1 MQWVHTPQNWV
12 PQPEKSEEFYDN
24 SSRVKFLVS
33 IRVCAEPVL
42 L

>member
-1 MQWVHTPQNWV
+1 MQWVQTPQNCV